1 MAKPGKVCAEN
12 PMLAAWLSLEIASQP
27 LQRCLERAF
36 MGWESQAEK
45 EGARLLALGLLPIQD
60 VRHDDL

>member
-1 MAKPGKVCAEN
+1 MAKPGKVRAEN
-12 PMLAAWLSLEIASQP
+12 PMLAAWLSLEIASQA
-27 LQRCLERAF
+27 LRKCLECAF

-45 EGARLLALGLLPIQD
+45 EGARLLASGLFPVRD